1 MNNIKGKL
9 TKSPFCGTSC
19 HPFARYQG
27 MSYTVISD
35 VLTYYT
41 VPIKGMLIDIYDT
54 VALNVHSIKPYINS
68 ASVKLFYLDVHV
80 VSSCYSYQLLWE
92 SHTVAIN

>member
-1 MNNIKGKL
+1 MMNNIKRKL

-19 HPFARYQG
+19 HSFARYQG
-27 MSYTVISD
+27 MSYAVIND

-41 VPIKGMLIDIYDT
+41 VPIKGMLIDINNT

-68 ASVKLFYLDVHV
+68 ASVELLYSNVHV
-80 VSSCYSYQLLWE
+80 ASSCYSYQLLWE
-92 SHTVAIN
+92 NHTHGD